1 MAKKIKVKKT
11 NKKKRKISYINVI
24 RRITG
29 RIYLWLENLLKPN
42 WVTRLRIKKGKLD
55 IPLEL
60 AKMNRIMNWWYKRPE
75 LKISDAKP
83 LEHVT
88 FKTKDDLNISGVI
101 YRGNPDSKKWVVA
114 CHWFGGHKYWAL
126 YNTIMFR
133 KMGYNVL
140 AIDFRG
146 HGESDNDLTSMGA
159 REVYDVMSA
168 IQYLNDKEKVDQI
181 ALYGISMGAFS
192 ISYLSVMDPEF
203 CHKNKVKFGICD
215 SAYESIFTLLNHVR
229 DKHLIVI
236 PKRKARQQII
246 KIMEH
251 HNRLETN
258 PDIDWFA
265 TSVITKIKLEHKK
278 PAFPILFMHAQN
290 DKVTNP
296 IDSYRVFA
304 ERAKLIEGDDIW
316 TFKYGTHALMTK
328 EHFKEVERHI
338 GEYIA
343 VMDDNNIQYEAAESE
358 LQLTVKDKRDQK
370 EDALL

>member
-146 HGESDNDLTSMGA
+146 L
-159 REVYDVMSA
+159 
-168 IQYLNDKEKVDQI
+168 Q
-181 ALYGISMGAFS
+181 
-192 ISYLSVMDPEF
+192 
-203 CHKNKVKFGICD
+203 
-215 SAYESIFTLLNHVR
+215 
-229 DKHLIVI
+229 
-236 PKRKARQQII
+236 
-246 KIMEH
+246 
-251 HNRLETN
+251 
-258 PDIDWFA
+258 
-265 TSVITKIKLEHKK
+265 
-278 PAFPILFMHAQN
+278 FPI
-290 DKVTNP
+290 
-296 IDSYRVFA
+296 
-304 ERAKLIEGDDIW
+304 
-316 TFKYGTHALMTK
+316 
-328 EHFKEVERHI
+328 
-338 GEYIA
+338 
-343 VMDDNNIQYEAAESE
+343 
-358 LQLTVKDKRDQK
+358 
-370 EDALL
+370 